1 MPAAPS
7 PSCSSASP
15 PERVVAA
22 GARRWLLGALAA
34 PLLLPLWP
42 GRARAGAQQYEPLAD
57 AVRSA
62 LASQIADRAP
72 PVRRFASDGERA
84 AYERWLAE
92 MERRLLPRLPERRNR
107 VDLLQCLDYEC
118 TRAGLDRQLVLGL
131 IQVESNFRKYAISDA
146 GARGLMQVM
155 PFWTSLVG
163 DGNVRRLFEM
173 RTNLRY
179 GCVILR
185 HYLDG
190 ERGDLFRA
198 LGRYNGSVGQA
209 GYPTAVYGA
218 WKGYWNYADR
228 AGTG

>member
-1 MPAAPS
+1 VLQRS
-7 PSCSSASP
+7 PSCSN
-15 PERVVAA
+15 AA
-22 GARRWLLGALAA
+22 AAEPAARRRCGALA
-34 PLLLPLWP
+34 LLLALAPLWP

-62 LASQIADRAP
+62 LASQIADTQP
-72 PVRRFASDGERA
+72 PIRRFDAAAQRER
-84 AYERWLAE
+84 YERWLAE
-92 MERRLLPRLPERRNR
+92 MSHRLQARLPEPRSRS
-107 VDLLQCLDYEC
+107 DLLQCLDYEC
-118 TRAGLDRQLVLGL
+118 TRAGLDRQMVLGL

-155 PFWTSLVG
+155 PFWTTLVG

-185 HYLDG
+185 HYLDA

-198 LGRYNGSVGQA
+198 LGRYNGSLGQA
-209 GYPTAVYGA
+209 AYPNAVLAA
-218 WKGYWNYADR
+218 WRGYWNYDARDG
-228 AGTG
+228 AG